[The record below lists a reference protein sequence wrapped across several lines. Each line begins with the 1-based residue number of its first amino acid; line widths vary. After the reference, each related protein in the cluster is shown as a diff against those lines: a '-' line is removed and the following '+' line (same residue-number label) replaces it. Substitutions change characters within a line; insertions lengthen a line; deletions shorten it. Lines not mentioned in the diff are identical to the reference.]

1 RRNLVALC
9 PSLANGTSTTQLLL
23 MGSLLYSTKP
33 GMRRRLGMDKIPNP
47 LAKTPGLRG
56 WKLMPPSY
64 FRLISL
70 FHCAEEVVLLRDAK
84 SYTIL

>member
-56 WKLMPPSY
+56 WKLMPPRQIQYVPSC
-64 FRLISL
+64 FRINVL
-70 FHCAEEVVLLRDAK
+70 FLFYHME
-84 SYTIL
+84 I